1 MPIKVYPLYK
11 LELRKT
17 PSFKPFDAALDVT
30 WIPKSTRGTQCTPF
44 LVEVSVKDYISDA
57 LYYDESVNYV

>member
-1 MPIKVYPLYK
+1 M
-11 LELRKT
+11 RKT